1 MNKYIIGSLLI
12 ILFSLSACRADEQP
26 GVKGIENSSKPQII
40 QETTPS
46 VEPDIH
52 SKPKP
57 NDLIFNET
65 HYNYDVVTGA
75 TKTTFGSNPKPMY
88 SYEEKL
94 TKMFWTNQPPLGLMV
109 GNYFTNE
116 GFFDVGNKGIVE
128 IVTDFNGTIINVE
141 FQEYGAENYYQ
152 PTYAG
157 ANKRLSDYAFF
168 QAKNPRTD
176 ETLVT
181 VVNGI
186 TFVEEQMRK
195 ENRIDGNF
203 KTVKG
208 SSTSARQGL
217 IAIASELVPI
227 IRQPSATQYIG
238 YAEDLGEGLIGRLQ
252 LTTIDDKIE
261 TVRYDEYFADQPEK
275 ITDEQL
281 KPYYRQSKYYSLN
294 YNEETNHQFSLFADQ
309 LAQKIIETQ
318 TLSISDSSLMKHP
331 SFTNYQNLAQKVDSY
346 KTQ

>member
-1 MNKYIIGSLLI
+1 MSKRISIIGIFLISLIGLT
-12 ILFSLSACRADEQP
+12 ACQADERP
-26 GVKGIENSSKPQII
+26 GTKEVEQSSKRPIV

-46 VEPDIH
+46 VELDTDSEI
-52 SKPKP
+52 
-57 NDLIFNET
+57 NDLVFNET

-75 TKTTFGSNPKPMY
+75 TQTTFGSKPKPMY

-94 TKMFWTNQPPLGLMV
+94 TKMFWTNQPPLGLMA

-128 IVTDFNGTIINVE
+128 IITDSNGTIINVE
-141 FQEYGAENYYQ
+141 FQEYGAENYYEA
-152 PTYAG
+152 TYAG

-176 ETLVT
+176 ETLVI

-217 IAIASELVPI
+217 MAIASELAPV
-227 IRQPSATQYIG
+227 IRQPSSTQYIG
-238 YAEDLGEGLIGRLQ
+238 YAEDLGNGLIGRIQ
-252 LTTIDDKIE
+252 LTTIGGNIE
-261 TVRYDEYFADQPEK
+261 TARYDEYFADQPEK
-275 ITDEQL
+275 ITDDQL
-281 KPYYRQSKYYSLN
+281 KPYYRQSKYYSLS
-294 YNEETNHQFSLFADQ
+294 YNETTNHQFVLFADQ
-309 LAQKIIETQ
+309 LTQKIIETQ
-318 TLSISDSSLMKHP
+318 TLTISDPSLEAHP
-331 SFTNYQNLAQKVDSY
+331 SFRNYQKLAQKIVL
-346 KTQ
+346 